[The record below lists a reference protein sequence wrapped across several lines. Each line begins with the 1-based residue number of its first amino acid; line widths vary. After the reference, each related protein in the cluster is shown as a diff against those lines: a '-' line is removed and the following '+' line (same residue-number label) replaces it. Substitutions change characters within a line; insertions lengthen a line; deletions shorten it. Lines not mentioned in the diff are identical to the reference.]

1 MEKNSKTEGAKEK
14 EKKKNTA
21 QKPFFF
27 SMFFFISRSGRS
39 SIWQESP
46 RRTGRQDIKGNYI

>member
-14 EKKKNTA
+14 EKEKNTA
-21 QKPFFF
+21 HKPVFFPHV
-27 SMFFFISRSGRS
+27 FFISRSGRS

-46 RRTGRQDIKGNYI
+46 RQTGRQDIKGNYI